1 MPSEISRFLNPEF
14 FGMHSIK
21 PSFDGGMETFMF
33 KSMTA
38 FGRDRRNCGGRDITV
53 EIKSVNNRY
62 FDCSVKLPHAFSPLE
77 QRIKPYLQEKGIS
90 RGKVDIGIF
99 VEFAE
104 ATDSEIV
111 VNKEYA
117 AKYIAALRTLKKEF
131 DLDGKITVMD
141 VARDREV
148 FTFTKPDG
156 DVEKDWEDLKTVL
169 DAAAERFLEARAAE
183 GRRIEDDLC
192 VKIAHIREIVS
203 EIEKL
208 SSEDIG
214 GYRARLEEKIRA
226 VLADNNI
233 TVDENRILTECAI
246 YADRAAIDEEI
257 VRLKSHFCAFD
268 GYCEKDEPVGR
279 SLDFLIQEM
288 NREINTIGSKCGNS
302 SIAHFVVE
310 AKTEMEKI
318 REQIQNIE

>member
-1 MPSEISRFLNPEF
+1 
-14 FGMHSIK
+14 
-21 PSFDGGMETFMF
+21 MELIMF

-38 FGRDRRNCGGRDITV
+38 FGRERRSVGGRDITV

-77 QRIKPYLQEKGIS
+77 QRIKPYLQERGIS
-90 RGKVDIGIF
+90 RGKVDVAIF

-104 ATDSEIV
+104 ATDSQIV

-117 AKYIAALRTLKKEF
+117 ARYIAALRALKEEF
-131 DLDGKITVMD
+131 SLGGEITVMD

-148 FTFTKPDG
+148 FTMTKPDG
-156 DVEKDWEDLKTVL
+156 DVEQDWEDLKVVL
-169 DAAAERFLEARAAE
+169 DAAVEKFLDGRAAE
-183 GRRIEDDLC
+183 GKRIEEDLSAK
-192 VKIAHIREIVS
+192 VEHIRDVVG

-208 SSEDIG
+208 SGEDIG
-214 GYRARLEEKIRA
+214 GYKARLEEKIRA

-257 VRLKSHFCAFD
+257 VRLRSHFCAF
-268 GYCEKDEPVGR
+268 YEYLEKSEPVGR

-310 AKTEMEKI
+310 CKTEMEKI

>member
-1 MPSEISRFLNPEF
+1 
-14 FGMHSIK
+14 
-21 PSFDGGMETFMF
+21 MF

-38 FGRDRRNCGGRDITV
+38 FGRDRQSVGGKDITV
-53 EIKSVNNRY
+53 EMKSVNNRY
-62 FDCSVKLPHAFSPLE
+62 FDCSVKLPHAFSMLE
-77 QRIKPYLQEKGIS
+77 QRIKPYLQERGIS
-90 RGKVDIGIF
+90 RGKVDVGIF
-99 VEFAE
+99 VEFTE
-104 ATDSEIV
+104 ATNSEIMI
-111 VNKEYA
+111 NKEYA
-117 AKYIAALRTLKKEF
+117 EKYISALRSLKKEF
-131 DLDGKITVMD
+131 GLDGKINVMD

-156 DVEKDWEDLKTVL
+156 DAEKDWEDLKRVL
-169 DAAAERFLEARAAE
+169 DAAIERFIAARESE
-183 GRRIEDDLC
+183 GRRIADDLC
-192 VKIAHIREIVS
+192 SKMAHIKEVVE

-208 SSEDIG
+208 SAEDIG
-214 GYRARLEEKIRA
+214 GYRSRLEEKIRA
-226 VLADNNI
+226 VLADNSV

-268 GYCEKDEPVGR
+268 EYLGKDEPVGR

-302 SIAHFVVE
+302 KIAHFVVE
-310 AKTEMEKI
+310 CKTEMEKI